1 MAHGKRKRDSIH
13 ETPDV
18 SYITNPDVAHE
29 ASDVA
34 VRPLLWFVV
43 GLTVFTA
50 AMALLM
56 YLTFIFLD
64 KREQAAERRPSPL
77 ARKGDETLPPEP
89 RLQLAPGFG
98 VTTEDG
104 KRVPL
109 SYDAEGRTDRAP
121 GPESEYLVVREEWDR
136 KLTTFGWA
144 DQQARTVRVPID
156 EAIRLYAERQRAK
169 RQAQQQTTATPGQP
183 GPQQALPQPA
193 PAPAPGTVPSSS
205 SSGHQSERQHP

>member
-34 VRPLLWFVV
+34 VRPLLWFVL
-43 GLTVFTA
+43 GLTIFTA
-50 AMALLM
+50 TMALLM

-64 KREQAAERRPSPL
+64 RREQAAERRPSPL
-77 ARKGDETLPPEP
+77 ARRGDETLPPEP

-98 VTTEDG
+98 VTTEEG

-109 SYDAEGRTDRAP
+109 SYDAVGKTERAP
-121 GPESEYLVVREEWDR
+121 GPESEYRVVREEWDR
-136 KLTTFGWA
+136 KLGTFGWA
-144 DQQARTVRVPID
+144 DQQARTVRVPI
-156 EAIRLYAERQRAK
+156 ERAISVYAERQRAR
-169 RQAQQQTTATPGQP
+169 RQAQQQTGATPAQP
-183 GPQQALPQPA
+183 GSQAQPTQPA
-193 PAPAPGTVPSSS
+193 PAAGTVPSSS
-205 SSGHQSERQHP
+205 SSGHQPEHQHP